1 MKYNVTYVYDHAVIT
16 ITVNAPNQDL
26 AEISADE
33 MLGDWGDLNDVTVKE
48 LESEKPKD
56 SYRFGDFNPS
66 VSARNYT
73 GRGGHETWGSQR

>member
-33 MLGDWGDLNDVTVKE
+33 MLGDWGDLNDVTVEE
-48 LESEKPKD
+48 LESE
-56 SYRFGDFNPS
+56 
-66 VSARNYT
+66 
-73 GRGGHETWGSQR
+73 EQ